1 MIRTLFA
8 ESEAATIVSL
18 VWRRS
23 VDGRGE
29 AQAVVEEKEPG
40 WAPPANLWPLCTDF
54 LPYTCFKQGFDF
66 ELKSSSFILFAF
78 MRQFNG

>member
-23 VDGRGE
+23 VDGREE

-40 WAPPANLWPLCTDF
+40 WAPPSNLMDAEQAVVEEKEAGWAPSCQPVATLC
-54 LPYTCFKQGFDF
+54 
-66 ELKSSSFILFAF
+66 
-78 MRQFNG
+78 